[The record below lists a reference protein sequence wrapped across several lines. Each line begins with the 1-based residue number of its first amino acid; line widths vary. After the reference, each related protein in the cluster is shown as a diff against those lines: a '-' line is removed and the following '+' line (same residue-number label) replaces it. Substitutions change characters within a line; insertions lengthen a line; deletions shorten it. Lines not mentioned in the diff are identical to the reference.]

1 MSAQHQKGYIVMK
14 RDIEIICGDITI
26 LEEVDA
32 IVNAANSSLLGG
44 GGVDG
49 AIHAAAGPRLL
60 EACRA
65 LPQVRPGMRCRTGE
79 ARLTPGFDLS
89 AKWVIHT
96 VGPVWSGADGD
107 EDELAACYASALRL
121 ASEHAI
127 ATIAFPAISTG
138 AYGFPVELAAKIA
151 IRELRKGL
159 ATFPVFKR
167 VIACCYDEEAEAIYH
182 SLAKRG

>member
-1 MSAQHQKGYIVMK
+1 MSAQSQKGYIVMK
-14 RDIEIICGDITI
+14 RDIEIFCGDITV
-26 LEEVDA
+26 LDVDA
-32 IVNAANSSLLGG
+32 IVNAARPSLLGE

-49 AIHAAAGPRLL
+49 ANHAAAGPRLL

-65 LPQVRPGMRCRTGE
+65 LPQVRPGVRCPTGE
-79 ARLTPGFDLS
+79 ARLTPGFDLP
-89 AKWVIHT
+89 AKVVIHT
-96 VGPVWSGADGD
+96 VGPVWSGADGE
-107 EDELAACYASALRL
+107 EDELAACYASAMRL

-138 AYGFPVELAAKIA
+138 EYGFPAELAAKIA

-167 VIACCYDEEAEAIYH
+167 VIACCYDDETEELYR
-182 SLAKRG
+182 SLAKGT

>member
-1 MSAQHQKGYIVMK
+1 MSAQNQKGYIVMK
-14 RDIEIICGDITI
+14 RDIEIICGDITD
-26 LEEVDA
+26 LEVDA
-32 IVNAANSSLLGG
+32 IVNAARPSLLGG

-49 AIHAAAGPRLL
+49 AIHAAAGPSLL
-60 EACRA
+60 DACRA
-65 LPQVRPGMRCRTGE
+65 LPQVRPGVRCPAGE
-79 ARLTPGFDLS
+79 ARITPGFDLS
-89 AKWVIHT
+89 ARWVLHT
-96 VGPVWSGADGD
+96 AGPVWSGAAGE
-107 EDELAACYASALRL
+107 EDELAACYSHTLRL

-167 VIACCYDEEAEAIYH
+167 VIACCYDDEAEAIYH
-182 SLAKRG
+182 SLAKRV